1 MGTLTVFFIL
11 AGILVCGLSI
21 PMIRGR
27 VKPNGWYG
35 FRIPLTLDHP
45 EIWYPVNRLAGWLL
59 LVYGGVLVA
68 ATFGLAQMPGITL
81 DAYTIW
87 IAAIALGGLLVIFVC
102 GWLYA
107 RRLAAE

>member
-1 MGTLTVFFIL
+1 MGTLTLFFIL
-11 AGILVCGLSI
+11 AGFLIFIISI
-21 PMIRGR
+21 PMIRGK

-59 LVYGGVLVA
+59 LAYGVVVVVA
-68 ATFGLAQMPGITL
+68 ASALPQAPGMTL
-81 DAYTIW
+81 DAYAYW
-87 IAAIALGGLLVIFVC
+87 MAAVALGGLLLIFVC

-107 RRLAAE
+107 RRLAAG